1 LRIFIAIFAAP
12 YPQPNIRRRLAYPM
26 NHAADHNDTR
36 FIPFKGGTNSY
47 TLPDRFTFPFYY
59 EPHPLSI
66 LAAKELQDYLEQQT
80 DWEHNFGLKENQEG
94 PVIGKMFGVLVA
106 RNEQNEVGYL
116 AAFSGKLAE
125 KNSHPLFVPPIF
137 DMLEEDSF
145 FLKGIKELTQIN
157 TRIDELESNADFLQ
171 WTELLK
177 TESDAATAK
186 LEEQKA
192 KMVEAKKA
200 RKQLRK
206 IAQEEISEPATLEI
220 TLNELVRESL
230 KDKFLLRELTEYLDD
245 RISNVKQQL
254 EVFTSEISFLK
265 EKRKQ
270 KSADLQQQLFDQ
282 YIFLNNNGETKSLC
296 DIFENTVLLKPPAA
310 AGECAA
316 PKLLQYAYLNNL
328 QPIAMAEFWWGE
340 SPKSEIRKH
349 GHFYP
354 ACRGKCEPIL
364 GHMLE
369 GLNVDENPLLVN
381 PADGAEIETVY
392 EDNYLAIVNKPAELL
407 SVPGITIMDSV
418 YERMKLKYP
427 SATGPLIVHR
437 LDMATSGLMLIA
449 KDKDTH
455 KSLQSQFIKRTV
467 KKRYV
472 ALLDGIVPDSEGE
485 IDLPLRIDLD
495 DRPRQLVCYEYG
507 KRAVTKWE
515 VIERKEQFTRIH
527 FWPITG
533 RTHQLRMHASHA
545 LGLNAPI
552 VGDDLYGT
560 KANRL
565 HLHAEWIEFR
575 HPVTKE
581 VMIFQVN
588 PDF

>member
-1 LRIFIAIFAAP
+1 
-12 YPQPNIRRRLAYPM
+12 M
-26 NHAADHNDTR
+26 NSSETSVTTC
-36 FIPFKGGTNSY
+36 FIPFKGAIDSY
-47 TLPDRFTFPFYY
+47 ALPERFTFPFYY

-66 LAAKELQDYLEQQT
+66 LAAKELQEYLEQQT
-80 DWEHNFGLKENQEG
+80 DWEHNFGLDENQEG
-94 PVIGKMFGVLVA
+94 PVIGKMFGVMVV
-106 RNEQNEVGYL
+106 RNEQNEIGYL

-125 KNSHPLFVPPIF
+125 KNILPFFVPPIF

-145 FLKGIKELTQIN
+145 FIIGIKELTQIN
-157 TRIDELESNADFLQ
+157 NRIEALESNPEFLELS
-171 WTELLK
+171 ELLK
-177 TESDAATAK
+177 TETESATKK
-186 LEEQKA
+186 LEEQKL
-192 KMVEAKKA
+192 KMSEAKKV
-200 RKQLRK
+200 RKLERK
-206 IAQEEISEPATLEI
+206 KIESENLDATSLEI
-220 TLNELVRESL
+220 KMNALVRESL
-230 KDKFLLRELTEYLDD
+230 KDKFLLRELTEYLEE
-245 RISNVKQQL
+245 RISVIKQKL
-254 EVFTSEISFLK
+254 NHYTSEISALK
-265 EKRKQ
+265 ETRKE

-282 YIFLNNNGETKSLC
+282 YHFLNNNGETKSLC
-296 DIFENTVLLKPPAA
+296 DIFEKTVLLKPPAA

-349 GHFYP
+349 GQFYP

-369 GLNVDENPLLVN
+369 GLEVDENPLLVN
-381 PADGAEIETVY
+381 PALGMEIETIY
-392 EDNYLAIVNKPAELL
+392 EDDFLAIINKPAEFL
-407 SVPGITIMDSV
+407 SVPGINIMDSV

-427 SATGPLIVHR
+427 TATGPLIVHR

-455 KSLQSQFIKRTV
+455 KLLQSQFIKRTV
-467 KKRYV
+467 KKRYI
-472 ALLDGIVPDSEGE
+472 ALLNGIVTDFEGE
-485 IDLPLRIDLD
+485 IDLPLRIDLE

-507 KRAVTKWE
+507 KRAVTKFK
-515 VIERKEQFTRIH
+515 VIERTDKQTRIH

-533 RTHQLRMHASHA
+533 RTHQLRMHASHS

-560 KANRL
+560 KADRL
-565 HLHAEWIEFR
+565 HLHAEWLEFK
-575 HPVTKE
+575 HPATKE
-581 VMIFQVN
+581 TMTFQVN